1 MAGYFSFD
9 AVGGIP
15 VQDGDINMDDSVN
28 VLDVVLAVNYVLGT
42 ESLTTYQMQLAHM
55 NNDSIVNILDII
67 LIVNNILGD

>member
-28 VLDVVLAVNYVLGT
+28 VLDVVLKK
-42 ESLTTYQMQLAHM
+42 
-55 NNDSIVNILDII
+55 
-67 LIVNNILGD
+67 